1 MYAITADAHEKLCE
15 EMVALAREVGAPEE
29 LRELTAAEVRARCES
44 PAFRGGAFMRDGA
57 SVQPGLLVR
66 GLRRVVLERG
76 VKIFEGTTA
85 TGLEAGPPALVTTLR
100 GTVRAKHAVLALN
113 AWATGWPQL
122 ERRLVAWGSYI
133 VLTAP
138 APEELA
144 AIGGTG
150 GELISALPTPLPSLR
165 TTRDGRLPF
174 GRSGVPAPPTVH
186 PRPP

>member
-1 MYAITADAHEKLCE
+1 
-15 EMVALAREVGAPEE
+15 MVALAREVGAPEE
-29 LRELTAAEVRARCES
+29 LRELTAAEVRARCDS

-85 TGLEAGPPALVTTLR
+85 TGLEAGPPALVTTAR
-100 GTVRAKHAVLALN
+100 GAVRAKHAVLALN

-122 ERRLVAWGSYI
+122 ERRLVARSSYI
-133 VLTAP
+133 VLTAR

-144 AIGGTG
+144 AIGRPG
-150 GELISALPTPLPSLR
+150 ALPLSELR
-165 TTRDGRLPF
+165 TSLPLLLAT
-174 GRSGVPAPPTVH
+174 PAL
-186 PRPP
+186 

>member
-29 LRELTAAEVRARCES
+29 LRELTAAEVRARCDA
-44 PAFRGGAFMRDGA
+44 PACRGCAFMRDGA

-85 TGLEAGPPALVTTLR
+85 TGLEAGPPALVTTSR
-100 GTVRAKHAVLALN
+100 GTVRAKHVVLALN

-122 ERRLVAWGSYI
+122 ERRLVAWSSYI

-138 APEELA
+138 APDKLA
-144 AIGGTG
+144 TIGWPAA
-150 GELISALPTPLPSLR
+150 SSSPTSPPHFPTSR
-165 TTRDGRLPF
+165 TPPTRPFPF
-174 GRSGVPAPPTVH
+174 GSRA
-186 PRPP
+186 